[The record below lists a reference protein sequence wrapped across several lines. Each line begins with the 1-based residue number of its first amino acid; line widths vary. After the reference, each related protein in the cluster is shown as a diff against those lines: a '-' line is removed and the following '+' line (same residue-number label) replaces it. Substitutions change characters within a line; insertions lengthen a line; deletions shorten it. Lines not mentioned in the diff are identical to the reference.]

1 MKKRIIAILTCLVII
16 ISVVYF
22 APDSDAG
29 VQTLNLTSQSKTIT
43 VGQSFQCKLDGLKAS
58 KVKWSSSNKKVATVN
73 KKGVVKG
80 VSSGKASI
88 MGKYKGIKFTIKVSV
103 SGNSKTLI
111 YKDTIVEYLGAKKVK
126 YNSWGDKELCYKI
139 SFKFTNNSSTPK
151 CFEDYYSYDAFVNN
165 VSCDANYYDED
176 FTMVKNGASIIVDYY
191 FTIKGSPTIEFSLTR
206 DDNFKTVFVRTYN
219 P

>member
-1 MKKRIIAILTCLVII
+1 MKKRIALLVAALIVFGMI
-16 ISVVYF
+16 YIPEV
-22 APDSDAG
+22 DAG
-29 VQTLNLTSQSKTIT
+29 VQTLNLTTQSKTIA
-43 VGQSFQCKLDGLKAS
+43 VGQSFQCKLNGLKAS

-80 VSSGKASI
+80 ISSGKATI
-88 MGKYKGIKFTIKVSV
+88 AGKYKGIKFNIKVSV
-103 SGNSKTLI
+103 LSNSKTLT

-126 YNSWGDKELCYKI
+126 YNTWGDKELCYKI

-165 VSCDANYYDED
+165 VSCYANYYDED
-176 FTMVKNGASIIVDYY
+176 FTMVKNGASVIVDFY

-206 DDNFKTVFVRTYN
+206 DDNFKTVFARTYN